1 MPSLIGAQL
10 GGGAPGTTTQNYLL
24 TVPTSKFGTREL
36 AVVVVELTDVETNW
50 EDTDSLFTRTVRA
63 IQQHAEVYTVF
74 QPANA
79 RLTLLVSAD
88 TQPQD
93 TNDQAGDGNRNT
105 YFEEALADA
114 GITGHSVWNAS
125 VYGSSINYD

>member
-1 MPSLIGAQL
+1 MPSLIGAPL

-36 AVVVVELTDVETNW
+36 AVLVVELTDVQTNW

-63 IQQHAEVYTVF
+63 VQQHAEVYTVF
-74 QPANA
+74 PPGNNQ
-79 RLTLLVSAD
+79 LTLLVSAD

-93 TNDQAGDGNRNT
+93 ENNQAGDGNRNS
-105 YFEEALADA
+105 YFEDILSDA
-114 GITGHSVWNAS
+114 GITGADVWNAS
-125 VYGSSINYD
+125 VYGTSINWD